1 MPLLGMPQG
10 GEWLVILAIV
20 LLLFGPAKLPGLV
33 RQLGRSK
40 KAWEE
45 EMQPGTEQSA
55 NPLPAPQ
62 PTTQQPNSAPS
73 TTQQLQSEPPTTTT
87 S

>member
-40 KAWEE
+40 KVWEE
-45 EMQPGTEQSA
+45 EVNPGSEQTTNQP
-55 NPLPAPQ
+55 PAA
-62 PTTQQPNSAPS
+62 PTATPNQPNRRPS
-73 TTQQLQSEPPTTTT
+73 EEPRP
-87 S
+87 